1 MRAQRLPDPLRAVG
15 QRHTVVTHTQW
26 SLSHHLAPRRCALAQ
41 VKERLAAGLA
51 RTLHEEEDGR
61 AEMGP
66 FTSAAVAERCARQLS
81 MVEGLTVGVL
91 PSSPPAAAAAAERQE
106 LCRAQ
111 EEVAGAQ
118 RRPAQLIN
126 PPHPTDRPK
135 NAPLRPFWTAAA
147 VRRAELAQREAC
159 EAVAAAEELSAVERE
174 RARAAVR
181 ATS

>member
-1 MRAQRLPDPLRAVG
+1 
-15 QRHTVVTHTQW
+15 
-26 SLSHHLAPRRCALAQ
+26 LAQ

-66 FTSAAVAERCARQLS
+66 FTSTAVAERCARQLS

-91 PSSPPAAAAAAERQE
+91 PSSPAAAAAAAERQG

-126 PPHPTDRPK
+126 PALPTDDPNTPRSDRFGQPRRCGGRSWRSARP
-135 NAPLRPFWTAAA
+135 A
-147 VRRAELAQREAC
+147 RR
-159 EAVAAAEELSAVERE
+159 
-174 RARAAVR
+174 
-181 ATS
+181 